1 MSTLSYIWRLFGTAC
16 SFALFGVGG
25 LVIGYIIIPVFA
37 FCVRNPERRIVG
49 TRRIIGRSMRL
60 FVGFMALVGVLRY
73 RVEGLEV
80 VDEQQ
85 NYLILANHP
94 SLIDVVFLL
103 AFFPQAVCVVKQSI
117 FENPFTRHVVSLAG
131 YLSNADPEE
140 MLTESVARLAKGRS
154 LILFPEG
161 TRTEP
166 DGTLKFTRAAAAIA
180 VRADTLCLPVII
192 DVQPTTLTK
201 ADRWFEIPPR
211 QVRFYMRVDQPLQ
224 PLRNL
229 GPTPDSRR
237 PDRNFHEFLAGY
249 FTDRLSAIR
258 AAAAD
263 V

>member
-1 MSTLSYIWRLFGTAC
+1 MTTVSYIWRLFGTAC

-37 FCVRNPERRIVG
+37 FFTPDPERRIVG

-60 FVGFMALVGVLRY
+60 FVSFMALVGVLRY
-73 RVEGLEV
+73 QVEGLEL
-80 VDEQQ
+80 VDHEQ

-117 FENPFTRHVVSLAG
+117 FENLFTRHVVSLAG
-131 YLSNADPEE
+131 YLSNSDPEE
-140 MLTESVARLAKGRS
+140 MLTESVNRLARGRS

-166 DGTLKFTRAAAAIA
+166 DGALKFTRAAAAIA
-180 VRADTLCLPVII
+180 VRADTQCLPVII

-211 QVRFYMRVDQPLQ
+211 QVRFYMRVEQPLQ
-224 PLRNL
+224 PMRNL
-229 GPTPDSRR
+229 GPNPDTRR

-249 FTDRLSAIR
+249 FADRLNAIGET
-258 AAAAD
+258 AED